1 MICEIRLHLAFLG
14 ADQSLPMCPREVF
27 SGYVN
32 ELQSQLFSGMYSP
45 GVTGVL
51 VSIDHPDSR
60 SLGRYMY

>member
-14 ADQSLPMCPREVF
+14 ADQSLQVCPCEVF

-45 GVTGVL
+45 GVTP
-51 VSIDHPDSR
+51 SIDCPESR
-60 SLGRYMY
+60 SVGLYMY